1 MFSVA
6 DFVEGLILFTMFIAA
21 EAKNLLKDSAITSG
35 LLIMV
40 PLILREEQFFLL
52 LLGLRIEFDKICHVL
67 RKFFVLFSICE

>member
-35 LLIMV
+35 SLIMV